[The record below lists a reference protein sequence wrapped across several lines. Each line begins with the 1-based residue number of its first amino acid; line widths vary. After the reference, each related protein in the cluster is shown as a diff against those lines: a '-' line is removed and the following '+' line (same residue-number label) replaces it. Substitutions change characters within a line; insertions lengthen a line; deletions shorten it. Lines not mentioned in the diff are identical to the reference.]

1 MAESIR
7 LELEVHDCGAG
18 KMDLM
23 DEFLRM
29 RGAMF
34 ASVSND
40 S

>member
-1 MAESIR
+1 MIAAPAR
-7 LELEVHDCGAG
+7 
-18 KMDLM
+18 MDLM

-29 RGAMF
+29 RGAMS

>member
-1 MAESIR
+1 MIAPPAS
-7 LELEVHDCGAG
+7 
-18 KMDLM
+18 MDLM
-23 DEFLRM
+23 DEFLRI

>member
-1 MAESIR
+1 MIVAPAR
-7 LELEVHDCGAG
+7 
-18 KMDLM
+18 MDLM